1 MTAGGSEERGDDRES
16 TIRTA
21 ELVGPPGDDPEST
34 IRTAELVGP
43 PGDDPESTIRPNP
56 LRRLGRSVFSLAASQ
71 RNARRRPSR
80 TRFTRSTLGSSTV
93 SQRPQQ
99 SGGHCDSA
107 MLQVHCLERDW
118 SGRWPIRAR
127 AAGLDERP
135 PSIRPEPVPT
145 APFASNT
152 MLSTQRRAVTGLAAV
167 AGNAAV
173 AGRAAIAGRASVVGP

>member
-1 MTAGGSEERGDDRES
+1 MTAGGSGARADDRES
-16 TIRTA
+16 TLRTA
-21 ELVGPPGDDPEST
+21 ELLGSPDDDPEST
-34 IRTAELVGP
+34 IRPTPLVGS

-56 LRRLGRSVFSLAASQ
+56 LRRLGKSVFSLAASQ

-107 MLQVHCLERDW
+107 MLQVHCFERDW
-118 SGRWPIRAR
+118 SVRWPIRAR
-127 AAGLDERP
+127 AARSDERP

-152 MLSTQRRAVTGLAAV
+152 MLATQRRAVTGLP
-167 AGNAAV
+167 AV
-173 AGRAAIAGRASVVGP
+173 AGRAAIVGRKSVVGP